1 MRLSTVI
8 RDKFELGDVLHMTH
22 IDNLNSILNSKALF
36 SKKYVDQNV
45 KTYKDI
51 SDQSVQDGRSRIVIP
66 CTGNELH
73 EYVPFYWGRKTPMV
87 SSLRGQNKDLIF
99 LQFFSDILEENE
111 CVITDGNARTS
122 GTMFKSYND
131 ISDLNILD
139 SRSINTVKYADDPEV
154 KRKKQS
160 EVLVHNS
167 IGLGRL
173 KCIICHSEDVKTK
186 IELLISTHRVNCG
199 VYVNIG
205 AYYFKL

>member
-1 MRLSTVI
+1 MKLSVMI
-8 RDKFELGDVLHMTH
+8 RNKLELGDVLHMTH
-22 IDNLNSILNSKALF
+22 IDNLNSILKSKAIF

-45 KTYKDI
+45 KTYTDI
-51 SDQSVQDGRSRIVIP
+51 SNKSVQDGRSGIVIP

-87 SSLRGQNKDLIF
+87 ASLQDQNEDLIF
-99 LQFFSDILEENE
+99 LQFYSDILEENE

-139 SRSINTVKYADDPEV
+139 SKSINTVKYADDPEV

-160 EVLVHNS
+160 EVLVPNS
-167 IGLGRL
+167 IGLGHL

-186 IELLISTHRVNCG
+186 VQSLISTHRVNCG
-199 VYVNIG
+199 VYVNAG